1 MSTRLTN
8 DIRAAICEALLKH
21 RFTDAV
27 TAHAKDMAAFALE
40 VYEDKYKKA
49 ARAAMNSLP
58 DGWLYESSDINVT
71 LGASY
76 QRLNFNG
83 SEYGDL
89 AKFNASYG
97 DTVTFRVLAKDK
109 GVCANVY
116 DAGSNMA
123 SRYEKLRAKSQD
135 LKTQITE
142 ARRQVGAALSSVTTV
157 KRLIETWPEIEPFAR
172 KFEGEK
178 SHLPALPTDALNAI
192 LDLPVAA

>member
-1 MSTRLTN
+1 MNTRLTN
-8 DIRAAICEALLKH
+8 DIRTSISEALLKH
-21 RFTDAV
+21 RFTEAV
-27 TAHAKDMAAFALE
+27 TAHAKEMATFAQE

-49 ARAAMNSLP
+49 QRAAMNALP
-58 DGWLYESSDINVT
+58 DGWLYESSDIT
-71 LGASY
+71 ATFGTSF

-83 SEYGDL
+83 SEYGEL
-89 AKFNASYG
+89 AKFNASYS

-109 GVCANVY
+109 GSCVSTY
-116 DAGSNMA
+116 DAGHKMS
-123 SRYEKLRAKSQD
+123 SRFDVLKGKSQD

-142 ARRQVGAALSSVTTV
+142 ARRQVGAALSSVTTI